1 MPGAV
6 DAPMSVGCLEL
17 ARNGATIIRDGRD
30 ALELVRPV
38 SADGTEPLFG
48 MPVDEDRGVDALEP
62 TQRRVWEALPRSA
75 PASVEAICVAA
86 ALSRDEVSH
95 ALMDLSVAG
104 LVSGSTRGWTRTG
117 AGRP

>member
-1 MPGAV
+1 
-6 DAPMSVGCLEL
+6 MSVGCLEL

-38 SADGTEPLFG
+38 SVDAAQPLFG
-48 MPVDEDRGVDALEP
+48 MPVDDDHGVDALEP

-86 ALSRDEVSH
+86 ALSREEVNY
-95 ALMDLSVAG
+95 ALMELSVAG
-104 LVSGSTRGWTRTG
+104 LVAGSTRGWTRTG
-117 AGRP
+117 GGRP